1 MTARR
6 RADARQP
13 GTDNQAAGITQTANR
28 QQSIPRQLIPS
39 HRIAQARPAVYLAD
53 PPLASLG
60 ALLETDASPT
70 EIRRRLRLNMAI
82 RCLLDAVEEME
93 AAS

>member
-1 MTARR
+1 MAPKD
-6 RADARQP
+6 ADARQP
-13 GTDNQAAGITQTANR
+13 GANNQVAGIAQTANR
-28 QQSIPRQLIPS
+28 QQSIPQQFIPA

-82 RCLLDAVEEME
+82 RYLLDAIEESE
-93 AAS
+93 RAS